1 MLTTFLTD
9 AALVAEVSHLLNTAE
24 EALESRKAEMDRNVI
39 DPFAALFEMAG
50 FGLDQESWVRTE
62 LMRQAQKT
70 LQNQVGNFHQN
81 ILGSIKGWE
90 NLQTGS
96 VVDLVS
102 HPQKIIAEVKNKHN
116 TLSGGKRSD
125 LYHNLEKLVMQK
137 ASRFRGYTAYLVT
150 IVPKDPEG
158 FDEPFTPSDKETGS
172 RCPENPLIREIDGA
186 SFYNLASG
194 EKDALSQLFQVL
206 PEVVK
211 KIAGKGITNASRV
224 ALGAYFRAAFKP

>member
-50 FGLDQESWVRTE
+50 FGLDHEGWVRSE

-81 ILGSIKGWE
+81 ILGSIEGWE

-102 HPQKIIAEVKNKHN
+102 HPKKIIAEVKNKHN

-150 IVPKDPEG
+150 IVPKSPED

-186 SFYNLASG
+186 SFYRLASG

-206 PEVVK
+206 PEVTK
-211 KIAGKGITNASRV
+211 NISGKGITNTSKV
-224 ALGAYFRAAFKP
+224 ALGAYFRTAFQP

>member
-9 AALVAEVSHLLNTAE
+9 AALVAEVSHLLTTAE

-50 FGLDQESWVRTE
+50 FGLDHEDWVRTE

-81 ILGSIKGWE
+81 ILGSIGGWE

-194 EKDALSQLFQVL
+194 QKDALSQLFQVL

-211 KIAGKGITNASRV
+211 KISGKGITNASRV